1 MRHVTI
7 TAQFVRS
14 ATCPPGRAKIDYF
27 DGGQR
32 GFMLEVRCSGGKTF
46 YQRYRDPKGRERQ
59 FRIGPADVLTLSQ
72 ARQHARKI
80 AAAVILGDDPLVQ
93 KELIRAVPRFREFVT
108 ESYLPYARACKRSW
122 RTDETLLRMHVMP
135 SIGARHLDEIEP
147 EAIAALINRMRDRD
161 YAIGTMNRV
170 LVLVK
175 RLFNLARQW
184 RTPGVANNPGAAL
197 KLGPEVMRTRYLS
210 SEELKRLIHSLAV
223 DENRVAA
230 QAILLLLLTGA
241 RRNEITHARWQH
253 VDLTAKTL
261 LVPLSKSG
269 KPRTIVLGASAIAL
283 LGALER
289 SAGNPYVFPSPLT
302 GRPSPS
308 LWFPWQRIRTRACL
322 ADVRLHDLR
331 HSFAS
336 CLVNRGVSLYVVQQL
351 LGHLH
356 VRATER
362 YAHVMPCTLTKAV
375 DAIDMLLADVLNVGA
390 SAACKDVL
398 IPRGRHELSA

>member
-1 MRHVTI
+1 MRQVTI
-7 TAQFVRS
+7 TAQFVRN
-14 ATCPPGRAKIDYF
+14 AACPPGRAKIDYF
-27 DGGQR
+27 DAGQR

-59 FRIGPADVLTLSQ
+59 FRIGPADVLTLNQ
-72 ARQHARKI
+72 ARRRARKI
-80 AAAVILGDDPLVQ
+80 AAAAILGDDP
-93 KELIRAVPRFREFVT
+93 RAEKQLMRSVPQLHVFVT
-108 ESYLPYARACKRSW
+108 ESYLPYASTCKRSW
-122 RTDETLLRMHVMP
+122 RTDETLLRMHVLP
-135 SIGARHLDEIEP
+135 GIGARTLDEIGP
-147 EAIAALINRMRDRD
+147 DAIAAVLNRMRALG
-161 YAIGTMNRV
+161 YAVGTMNRV

-184 RTPGVANNPGAAL
+184 RIPGVAHNPAAGHR
-197 KLGPEVMRTRYLS
+197 LGPEVLRTRYLTAD
-210 SEELKRLIHSLAV
+210 EIGRLIQSITA
-223 DENRVAA
+223 DENKVAG

-253 VDLTAKTL
+253 VDLAAQTL

-269 KPRTIVLGASAIAL
+269 KPRTIVLGGSAVTL
-283 LGALER
+283 LRAIR
-289 SAGNPYVFPSPLT
+289 RIDGNPYVFPSPLT

-308 LWFPWQRIRTRACL
+308 LWFPWQRIRTRAAL

-336 CLVNRGVSLYVVQQL
+336 LLVNRGVSLYVVQQL

-362 YAHVMPCTLTKAV
+362 YSHVMPHTLAQAVDVV
-375 DAIDMLLADVLNVGA
+375 DAILLQDQAARPAAQPAPA
-390 SAACKDVL
+390 S
-398 IPRGRHELSA
+398 S

>member
-1 MRHVTI
+1 MRQINI
-7 TAQFVRS
+7 TSQFIRKS
-14 ATCPPGRAKIDYF
+14 TCPPGRTKIDYF
-27 DGGQR
+27 DARQR

-46 YQRYRDPKGRERQ
+46 YQRYRDPRGRERQ

-72 ARQHARKI
+72 ARRQARKV
-80 AAAVILGDDPLVQ
+80 AAAVILGDDPHARKQ
-93 KELIRAVPRFREFVT
+93 LIRSVPQFQGFVT
-108 ESYLPYARACKRSW
+108 QSYLPYASACKRSW
-122 RTDETLLRMHVMP
+122 RTDETLLRRHVMP
-135 SIGARHLDEIEP
+135 AIGAGYLDEIGP
-147 EAIAALINRMRDRD
+147 EAIAGLLNRMREQG

-184 RTPGVANNPGAAL
+184 RTPGAAHNPAGDL
-197 KLGPEVMRTRYLS
+197 KLGPEVVHTRYLS
-210 SEELKRLIHSLAV
+210 SEELERLMHALAV

-253 VDLTAKTL
+253 VDLAARTL

-269 KPRTIVLGASAIAL
+269 KPRTIVLGSSAIAL
-283 LGALER
+283 LR
-289 SAGNPYVFPSPLT
+289 SIGRTDGNPYVFPSPLT

-308 LWFPWQRIRTRACL
+308 LWFPWQRIRTRARL

-336 CLVNRGVSLYVVQQL
+336 VLVNRGISLYVVQQL

-362 YAHVMPCTLTKAV
+362 YSHVMPHTLAQAV
-375 DAIDMLLADVLNVGA
+375 DVIDAVL
-390 SAACKDVL
+390 
-398 IPRGRHELSA
+398 PRGRTLTPAGDSHPASS